1 MLTWIFSV
9 AGCPLRI
16 QWGRPRPLGGIDR
29 AQASRIGRELQR
41 QNLQSTDGGEGAEAQ
56 DSSSGATGQ
65 QQVDLESLIVPP
77 PTDDTVEKYPSQV
90 AA

>member
-1 MLTWIFSV
+1 MLMDLFSV

-16 QWGRPRPLGGIDR
+16 QWGRPRPLGNIDR
-29 AQASRIGRELQR
+29 AQASRIGREFQR
-41 QNLQSTDGGEGAEAQ
+41 QAPQNSEAGEGTEGQ
-56 DSSSGATGQ
+56 DVSSGAARQ

-90 AA
+90 AT